1 MRAVL
6 LTLSIFLLATVAWAQ
21 EDAPPQET
29 EQQAEQDVAEEPAPP
44 SIPPQNA
51 RTLREAPPRPSAGDF
66 EERARTLFD
75 AIKRGDASA
84 AAADIFFPAD
94 AFELVKGVADPA
106 RVYRRL
112 IREFGTHV
120 AAGQRSI
127 PADAEFVRFQM
138 SRRCSWVERRQE
150 ANALP
155 YWSCRH
161 NWVHYRVGER
171 AGRFKVRTLITWGER
186 WYVTHLGEF
195 H

>member
-1 MRAVL
+1 MRAALVVVSVL
-6 LTLSIFLLATVAWAQ
+6 LLASAAWAQ
-21 EDAPPQET
+21 GEAEAPSEDSAAEDSAAEDAPP
-29 EQQAEQDVAEEPAPP
+29 V
-44 SIPPQNA
+44 IPPQNA
-51 RTLREAPPRPSAGDF
+51 RSLREAPPRPGAGDF

-75 AIKRGDASA
+75 AILANDASA

-94 AFELVKGVADPA
+94 AFNLVKGVSDPA

-112 IREFGTHV
+112 MREFGAHV
-120 AAGQRSI
+120 AAGHESI

-171 AGRFKVRTLITWGER
+171 EGRFKVRTLITWGER